1 MGIMTGWS
9 PSSPLPRSA
18 VAAPY
23 REASRIK
30 SRKCRTESRCDRAL
44 VTSASI
50 FTGAGATGRIRRP
63 SVDMSSPTA
72 RVAVLR
78 DCPHLI
84 IARSS
89 VLRVLVLVAGPSSST
104 SISTSPFERSR
115 HRWSS
120 MSAHMLASAA
130 TPRVSSLARS
140 SSKQDN
146 ATASSGFV

>member
-1 MGIMTGWS
+1 MGIVTGWS

-30 SRKCRTESRCDRAL
+30 SRTCRTESRCDRAL

-50 FTGAGATGRIRRP
+50 FKGAGATGRIRRP

-72 RVAVLR
+72 CVAVLR

-89 VLRVLVLVAGPSSST
+89 VLRVLVLEAGPSSST
-104 SISTSPFERSR
+104 ISTSQFERSR